1 MIIHPH
7 VCFHSTLST
16 EEVKNNGGNVSR
28 RMIGFS
34 WTFLAGKRCK
44 FFHMSKYVLYNRGL
58 YVLSTLASTQILSGG
73 QEKRFL
79 WRVCTLPAVIFA
91 IHQHRNLIKK
101 IPVIDWFP
109 SQIVFAWLQFFRETF
124 KTRCHRI
131 NTESGSESSTRQ
143 WCLRLLI
150 GHNWPIYTFNTF
162 IDISIYYHTDHSA
175 RLCKTL
181 SIDGLNATNMTQG
194 DLRMTV
200 DD

>member
-44 FFHMSKYVLYNRGL
+44 IFHMSKYVLYNRGL

-143 WCLRLLI
+143 RCPRIL
-150 GHNWPIYTFNTF
+150 FC
-162 IDISIYYHTDHSA
+162 DII
-175 RLCKTL
+175 
-181 SIDGLNATNMTQG
+181 
-194 DLRMTV
+194 
-200 DD
+200 